1 MQTPGMLKNV
11 NRQWDG
17 VAGISL
23 ILIVFLSA
31 YSLELTYWTYNLNRV
46 TILALPGLFV
56 GLMLGL
62 SSFSDKVLRLLSG
75 LYGSVFLFLQLVIS
89 LNDSALWIER
99 INDYL

>member
-1 MQTPGMLKNV
+1 MLKNV

-17 VAGISL
+17 IAGISL

-31 YSLELTYWTYNLNRV
+31 YSLELTHWTYNLNRV
-46 TILALPGLFV
+46 TILALLGLFV